1 MSKKDTITTS
11 AITASEVS
19 VEKKAKAKPNCP
31 QRAKSRRAPKASSA
45 SIPDPTFEFHLA
57 LLLNARLKRVPF
69 HDWQVIRCSNREL
82 HIVGRTPRGR
92 EVSSALRGISFD
104 TLICMSQE
112 EELLVL
118 TGTPNPY
125 GDMGLWSRHCVE
137 SGTEESTT
145 VDISAQVWQLALAMN
160 GMLTTAD

>member
-1 MSKKDTITTS
+1 MIK
-11 AITASEVS
+11 
-19 VEKKAKAKPNCP
+19 EKTPHPKAHCP
-31 QRAKSRRAPKASSA
+31 QKAKSRRVAKA
-45 SIPDPTFEFHLA
+45 IPVTVPDPFFDFHLA
-57 LLLNARLKRVPF
+57 LLLNARLKRVSF
-69 HDWQVIRCSNREL
+69 HDWQVIRCKNREL
-82 HIVGRTPRGR
+82 YVVGRTPRGR
-92 EVSSALRGISFD
+92 EVSSALLGISFD

>member
-1 MSKKDTITTS
+1 MSKKHTITTA
-11 AITASEVS
+11 AITASEVIK
-19 VEKKAKAKPNCP
+19 EKTPHPKAHCPQKAKL
-31 QRAKSRRAPKASSA
+31 RRAPKASSA
-45 SIPDPTFEFHLA
+45 PIPDPTFEFHLA
-57 LLLNARLKRVPF
+57 LLLNARLKRVSF
-69 HDWQVIRCSNREL
+69 HDWQVIRCKNREL
-82 HIVGRTPRGR
+82 YVVGRTPRGR
-92 EVSSALRGISFD
+92 EVSSALLGISFD